1 MTCRTLDINRRIVE
15 LKKLLQMMK
24 DNEKEILAAM
34 KTDLNRNEFEGMVY
48 DVSIVESE
56 IREMIRMLPTWST
69 PRCYSRKIVTLFS
82 RGYLVP
88 QPYGVAL
95 IIDTWNY
102 PFMLGIMP
110 LASALAAGNV
120 AVVKPSNVSPTCS
133 KLISRLLRQYMNPTC
148 A

>member
-56 IREMIRMLPTWST
+56 IREMIRMLPPGPLRAATTERS
-69 PRCYSRKIVTLFS
+69 SRSS
-82 RGYLVP
+82 R
-88 QPYGVAL
+88 
-95 IIDTWNY
+95 
-102 PFMLGIMP
+102 
-110 LASALAAGNV
+110 AAT
-120 AVVKPSNVSPTCS
+120 SSRSPTASPSSSTRGTTPSCWAS
-133 KLISRLLRQYMNPTC
+133 CLSLPHWPQVTWPW
-148 A
+148 

>member
-69 PRCYSRKIVTLFS
+69 PRCYNRKIVTLFS

-88 QPYGVAL
+88 QPYGVASSSTRGTTPSCWASCL
-95 IIDTWNY
+95 SLPHWPQVTW
-102 PFMLGIMP
+102 PW
-110 LASALAAGNV
+110 
-120 AVVKPSNVSPTCS
+120 
-133 KLISRLLRQYMNPTC
+133 
-148 A
+148 

>member
-69 PRCYSRKIVTLFS
+69 PTSSRSPMASPSSSTRGTTPSCWASCLSLPRWPQVTW
-82 RGYLVP
+82 P
-88 QPYGVAL
+88 
-95 IIDTWNY
+95 W
-102 PFMLGIMP
+102 
-110 LASALAAGNV
+110 
-120 AVVKPSNVSPTCS
+120 
-133 KLISRLLRQYMNPTC
+133 
-148 A
+148 